1 MRCAAALIWIAAAL
15 PACAQDIQPLPYDLV
30 EQTTQG
36 REDFQTLPDKPY
48 PGYNLDR
55 GYAFNG
61 GLIGQHFAGQTVE
74 TLVLNGDQF
83 DAPGTDAPIGPLRV
97 EMGPPGQ
104 TLSISLHRVFGS
116 NALYP
121 LGPLAQP
128 TPEGRGEGM
137 IAIGFDR
144 DICRFG
150 IKVHTEYLDALGSNA
165 AHQGEVEF
173 RFYARDGAM
182 LAAITARLP
191 GGVSDLGFGMDGAG
205 AIAGVTIANR
215 DKGGISLDDMRFGCP
230 QLLG

>member
-1 MRCAAALIWIAAAL
+1 
-15 PACAQDIQPLPYDLV
+15 
-30 EQTTQG
+30 
-36 REDFQTLPDKPY
+36 
-48 PGYNLDR
+48 
-55 GYAFNG
+55 
-61 GLIGQHFAGQTVE
+61 
-74 TLVLNGDQF
+74 GDQF
-83 DAPGTDAPIGPLRV
+83 DALGPDVATGPLRV
-97 EMGPPGQ
+97 EMGPLGQ

-173 RFYARDGAM
+173 RFYTRDGAV

-191 GGVSDLGFGMDGAG
+191 GGVSDLGCGVDGAG
-205 AIAGVTIANR
+205 TIAGIAIVNR

-230 QLLG
+230 LMLG